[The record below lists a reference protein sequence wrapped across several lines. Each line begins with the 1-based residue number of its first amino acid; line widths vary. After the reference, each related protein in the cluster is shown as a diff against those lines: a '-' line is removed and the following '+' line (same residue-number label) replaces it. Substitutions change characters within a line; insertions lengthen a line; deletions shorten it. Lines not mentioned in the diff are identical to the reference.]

1 VLRSNSTICHRSVG
15 NSSDNTCSNSL
26 FYIHIIDIDFRQY
39 ITIVDG
45 FRIAQ
50 QQHPTSVGAIVISD
64 TPTTRPEYANTTG
77 LICAGSNRPLL
88 LKFTVAVTIE
98 RILLHNGQEGRF
110 WSDNEGC

>member
-1 VLRSNSTICHRSVG
+1 VLISYVSLA
-15 NSSDNTCSNSL
+15 DNNLVFES
-26 FYIHIIDIDFRQY
+26 IDFRQN
-39 ITIVDG
+39 ISIVDETLLEQ
-45 FRIAQ
+45 R
-50 QQHPTSVGAIVISD
+50 QHPTSVGAIVISD
-64 TPTTRPEYANTTG
+64 TPTTRPEYSNTTG